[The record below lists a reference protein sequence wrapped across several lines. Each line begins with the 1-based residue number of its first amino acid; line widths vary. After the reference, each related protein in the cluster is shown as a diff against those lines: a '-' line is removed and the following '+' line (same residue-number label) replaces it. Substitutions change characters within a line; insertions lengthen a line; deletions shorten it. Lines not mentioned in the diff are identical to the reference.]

1 MLRKSDAAKLRV
13 TQRHHI
19 SRTCSGVQTTA
30 DRMGGTG
37 MITYTM
43 GINLEY
49 LRIVITIWR
58 EYGMICP
65 IIIPKDQDAEGAV
78 MVKIGPTTDMKV
90 AEMVD
95 KIWDIAGAKR
105 LVKEI
110 EK

>member
-1 MLRKSDAAKLRV
+1 
-13 TQRHHI
+13 
-19 SRTCSGVQTTA
+19 
-30 DRMGGTG
+30 

-49 LRIVITIWR
+49 FRIVISIWR
-58 EYGMICP
+58 EYGMLCP
-65 IIIPKDQDAEGAV
+65 IIIPKDQNKEGPI
-78 MVKIGPTTDMKV
+78 MIMIGPTCEEKV

-95 KIWDIAGAKR
+95 KIWVIAGAKR

>member
-1 MLRKSDAAKLRV
+1 
-13 TQRHHI
+13 
-19 SRTCSGVQTTA
+19 
-30 DRMGGTG
+30 

-65 IIIPKDQDAEGAV
+65 IIIPKDQDAEGAA

>member
-1 MLRKSDAAKLRV
+1 
-13 TQRHHI
+13 
-19 SRTCSGVQTTA
+19 
-30 DRMGGTG
+30 

-49 LRIVITIWR
+49 FRIVISNR
-58 EYGMICP
+58 CEYGMLCP
-65 IIIPKDQDAEGAV
+65 IIIPKDQDKEGPV
-78 MVKIGPTTDMKV
+78 VIKIGPTSEEKV

-95 KIWDIAGAKR
+95 KIWVIAGAKR

>member
-1 MLRKSDAAKLRV
+1 
-13 TQRHHI
+13 
-19 SRTCSGVQTTA
+19 
-30 DRMGGTG
+30 

-49 LRIVITIWR
+49 LRIV
-58 EYGMICP
+58 M
-65 IIIPKDQDAEGAV
+65 
-78 MVKIGPTTDMKV
+78 IGPTTDMKV

>member
-1 MLRKSDAAKLRV
+1 
-13 TQRHHI
+13 
-19 SRTCSGVQTTA
+19 
-30 DRMGGTG
+30 

-58 EYGMICP
+58 EYGMLCP

-95 KIWDIAGAKR
+95 KIWDIAELIAYIRFFCANRCPDHKI
-105 LVKEI
+105 KIII
-110 EK
+110 E

>member
-1 MLRKSDAAKLRV
+1 MVAQFSIGILAHFS
-13 TQRHHI
+13 I
-19 SRTCSGVQTTA
+19 S
-30 DRMGGTG
+30 
-37 MITYTM
+37 IYK
-43 GINLEY
+43 Y

-58 EYGMICP
+58 EYGMLCP